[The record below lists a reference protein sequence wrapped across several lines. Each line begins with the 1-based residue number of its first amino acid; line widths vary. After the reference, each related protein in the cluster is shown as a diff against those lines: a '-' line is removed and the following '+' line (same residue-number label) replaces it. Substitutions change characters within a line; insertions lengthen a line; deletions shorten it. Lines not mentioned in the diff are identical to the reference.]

1 MTVNT
6 TSNQSLTDDFHPLL
20 SYIRRER
27 FPHIFCSACGIGIA
41 LNSFATALQ
50 TLQFD
55 MNNLVVVS
63 GIGCTGRASGYFA
76 ADGFHTTHGRAIAFA
91 TGVKVA
97 NPQLKPVVISGDG
110 DLFAIGGNH
119 FIHAA
124 RRNVDMLVLCI
135 NNFNY
140 GMTGG
145 QMGPTTPDQARTVTS
160 PYGNIEH
167 PFNLVSVAA
176 ASGAVYVARW
186 TALHARRLTKSI
198 EKALQKKGFT
208 FIEVISPCPTL
219 YDRYNRHGEGLDVM
233 KLYREISVIRNF
245 TDPMKA
251 EIDYRTR
258 IVLGEFVDE
267 EKPEFTDLL
276 AQQAEEIQKR

>member
-1 MTVNT
+1 MTETSQTPT
-6 TSNQSLTDDFHPLL
+6 TDEHPILQ
-20 SYIRRER
+20 YIRRDR
-27 FPHIFCSACGIGIA
+27 LPHIFCSACGIGTV
-41 LNSFATALQ
+41 LQSFASALRS
-50 TLQFD
+50 LNYD
-55 MNNLVVVS
+55 MDNMVIIS

-76 ADGFHTTHGRAIAFA
+76 ADSYHTTHGRAIAFA

-97 NPQLKPVVISGDG
+97 NPKLKPVIISGDG

-124 RRNVDMLVLCI
+124 RRNVDMLVLCV

-145 QMGPTTPDQARTVTS
+145 QMGPTTPDSAITVTS
-160 PYGNIEH
+160 PDGNIEH

-176 ASGAVYVARW
+176 ASGAIYVARW
-186 TALHARRLTKSI
+186 TALHARRLAKSI

-208 FIEVISPCPTL
+208 FIEVVSPCPTL
-219 YDRYNRHGEGLDVM
+219 YDRYNRHGTGLEVM
-233 KLYREISVIRNF
+233 KKYREISVIRNF
-245 TDPMKA
+245 SDPMQA

-258 IVLGEFVDE
+258 IVCGEFIDT
-267 EKPEFTDLL
+267 EKPEFSDLL
-276 AQQAEEIQKR
+276 EEHTKKLQKGD

>member
-1 MTVNT
+1 MTT
-6 TSNQSLTDDFHPLL
+6 TPRTATTEEHPILQ
-20 SYIRRER
+20 YIRRDR
-27 FPHIFCSACGIGIA
+27 LPHIFCSACGIGTVLQAFASA
-41 LNSFATALQ
+41 LHSLDY
-50 TLQFD
+50 D
-55 MNNLVVVS
+55 MDRLVIVS
-63 GIGCTGRASGYFA
+63 GIGCTGRASGYFE
-76 ADGFHTTHGRAIAFA
+76 ADGYHTTHGRALAFA

-97 NPQLKPVVISGDG
+97 NPNLKPVVISGDG

-124 RRNVDMLVLCI
+124 RRNVDMLVLCV

-145 QMGPTTPDQARTVTS
+145 QMGPTTPVSAITVTS
-160 PYGNIEH
+160 PDGNIEH

-176 ASGAVYVARW
+176 ASGAIYVARW
-186 TALHARRLTKSI
+186 TALHARRLAKSI
-198 EKALQKKGFT
+198 EKAIQKKGFT
-208 FIEVISPCPTL
+208 FIEVVAPCPTL
-219 YDRYNRHGEGLDVM
+219 YDRYNRYGSGLDVM
-233 KLYREISVIRNF
+233 KRYREISVIRNF

-258 IVLGEFVDE
+258 IVCGEFVDS

-276 AQQAEEIQKR
+276 AEHAEKLQKR

>member
-1 MTVNT
+1 MTETSQTPT
-6 TSNQSLTDDFHPLL
+6 TDEHPILQ
-20 SYIRRER
+20 YIRRDR
-27 FPHIFCSACGIGIA
+27 LPHIFCSACGIGTV
-41 LNSFATALQ
+41 LQSFASALRS
-50 TLQFD
+50 LNYD
-55 MNNLVVVS
+55 MDNMVIIS

-76 ADGFHTTHGRAIAFA
+76 ADSYHTTHGRAIAFA

-97 NPQLKPVVISGDG
+97 NPKLKPVVISGDG

-124 RRNVDMLVLCI
+124 RRNVDMLVLCV

-145 QMGPTTPDQARTVTS
+145 QMGPTTPDSAITVTS
-160 PYGNIEH
+160 PDGNIEH

-176 ASGAVYVARW
+176 ASGAIYVARW
-186 TALHARRLTKSI
+186 TALHARRLAKSI

-208 FIEVISPCPTL
+208 FIEVVSPCPTL
-219 YDRYNRHGEGLDVM
+219 YDRYNRHGTGLEVM
-233 KLYREISVIRNF
+233 KKYREISVIRNF
-245 TDPMKA
+245 SDPMQA

-258 IVLGEFVDE
+258 IVCGEFIDT
-267 EKPEFTDLL
+267 EKPEFSDLL
-276 AQQAEEIQKR
+276 EEHTKKLQKGD

>member
-1 MTVNT
+1 MTITTHT
-6 TSNQSLTDDFHPLL
+6 TSTDEHPILQ
-20 SYIRRER
+20 YIRRDR
-27 FPHIFCSACGIGIA
+27 LPHIYCSACGIG
-41 LNSFATALQ
+41 TALQ
-50 TLQFD
+50 AFANALHSLDFNMD
-55 MNNLVVVS
+55 RLVVVS
-63 GIGCTGRASGYFA
+63 GIGCTGRASGYFE
-76 ADGFHTTHGRAIAFA
+76 ADGYHTTHGRAIAFA

-97 NPQLKPVVISGDG
+97 NPDLKPVVISGDG

-124 RRNVDMLVLCI
+124 RRNVDMLVLCV

-145 QMGPTTPDQARTVTS
+145 QMGPTTPDSAFTVTS

-176 ASGAVYVARW
+176 ASGAIYVARW
-186 TALHARRLTKSI
+186 TSLHARRLAKSL
-198 EKALQKKGFT
+198 EKALQKRGFT
-208 FIEVISPCPTL
+208 FVEVISPCPTL
-219 YDRYNRHGEGLDVM
+219 YDRYNRHGTGLDVM
-233 KLYREISVIRNF
+233 KKYREISVIRNF

-258 IVLGEFVDE
+258 IVCGEFVDT

-276 AQQAEEIQKR
+276 AKQSEDVQKR

>member
-1 MTVNT
+1 MTETSQTPT
-6 TSNQSLTDDFHPLL
+6 TEEHPILQ
-20 SYIRRER
+20 YIRRDR
-27 FPHIFCSACGIGIA
+27 LPHIFCSACGIGTV
-41 LNSFATALQ
+41 LQSFASALRS
-50 TLQFD
+50 LNYD
-55 MNNLVVVS
+55 MDNMVIIS

-76 ADGFHTTHGRAIAFA
+76 ADSYHTTHGRAIAFA

-97 NPQLKPVVISGDG
+97 NPKLKPVIISGDG

-124 RRNVDMLVLCI
+124 RRNVDMLVLCV

-145 QMGPTTPDQARTVTS
+145 QMGPTTPDSAITVTS

-186 TALHARRLTKSI
+186 TALHARRLAKSI

-208 FIEVISPCPTL
+208 FIEVVSPCPTL
-219 YDRYNRHGEGLDVM
+219 YDRYNRHGTGLEVM
-233 KLYREISVIRNF
+233 KKYREISVIRNF
-245 TDPMKA
+245 SDPMQA

-258 IVLGEFVDE
+258 IVCGEFIDT
-267 EKPEFTDLL
+267 EKPEFSELL
-276 AQQAEEIQKR
+276 EQQAKRLQKGD

>member
-1 MTVNT
+1 MTETSQTPT
-6 TSNQSLTDDFHPLL
+6 TDEHPILQ
-20 SYIRRER
+20 YIRRDR
-27 FPHIFCSACGIGIA
+27 LPHIFCSACGIGTV
-41 LNSFATALQ
+41 LQSFASALRS
-50 TLQFD
+50 LNYD
-55 MNNLVVVS
+55 MDNMVIIS

-76 ADGFHTTHGRAIAFA
+76 ADSYHTTHGRAIAFA

-97 NPQLKPVVISGDG
+97 NPKLKPVVISGDG

-124 RRNVDMLVLCI
+124 RRNVDMLVLCV

-145 QMGPTTPDQARTVTS
+145 QMGPTTPDSAITVTT
-160 PYGNIEH
+160 PDGNIEH

-176 ASGAVYVARW
+176 ASGAIYVARW

-208 FIEVISPCPTL
+208 FIEVVSPCPTL
-219 YDRYNRHGEGLDVM
+219 YDRYNRHGTGLEVM
-233 KLYREISVIRNF
+233 KKYREISVIRNF
-245 TDPMKA
+245 SDPMQA

-258 IVLGEFVDE
+258 IVCGEFIDM
-267 EKPEFTDLL
+267 EKPEFSNLL
-276 AQQAEEIQKR
+276 EEHAKKLQKGD

>member
-1 MTVNT
+1 MTETSQTPT
-6 TSNQSLTDDFHPLL
+6 TEEHPILQ
-20 SYIRRER
+20 YIRRDR
-27 FPHIFCSACGIGIA
+27 LPHIFCSACGIGTV
-41 LNSFATALQ
+41 LQSFASALRS
-50 TLQFD
+50 LNYD
-55 MNNLVVVS
+55 MDNMVIIS

-76 ADGFHTTHGRAIAFA
+76 ADSYHTTHGRAIAFA

-97 NPQLKPVVISGDG
+97 NPKLKTVVISGDG

-124 RRNVDMLVLCI
+124 RRNVDMLVLCV

-145 QMGPTTPDQARTVTS
+145 QMGPTTPDSAITVTS
-160 PYGNIEH
+160 PDGNIEH

-186 TALHARRLTKSI
+186 TALHARRLAKSI

-208 FIEVISPCPTL
+208 FIEVVSPCPTL
-219 YDRYNRHGEGLDVM
+219 YDRYNRHGTGLEVM
-233 KLYREISVIRNF
+233 KKYREISVIRNF
-245 TDPMKA
+245 SDPMQA

-258 IVLGEFVDE
+258 IVCGEFIDT
-267 EKPEFTDLL
+267 EKPEFSELL
-276 AQQAEEIQKR
+276 EEQAKRLQKGD

>member
-1 MTVNT
+1 MTE
-6 TSNQSLTDDFHPLL
+6 TSRTPTIEEHPILE
-20 SYIRRER
+20 YIRRDR
-27 FPHIFCSACGIGIA
+27 LPHIFCSACGIGTV
-41 LNSFATALQ
+41 LQSFASALRG
-50 TLQFD
+50 LNYD
-55 MNNLVVVS
+55 MDNMVIIS

-76 ADGFHTTHGRAIAFA
+76 ADSYHTTHGRAIAFA

-97 NPQLKPVVISGDG
+97 NPKLKPVVISGDG

-124 RRNVDMLVLCI
+124 RRNVDMLVLCV

-145 QMGPTTPDQARTVTS
+145 QMGPTTPDSAITVTS
-160 PYGNIEH
+160 PDGNIEH

-176 ASGAVYVARW
+176 ASGAIFVARW

-208 FIEVISPCPTL
+208 FIEVVSPCPTL
-219 YDRYNRHGEGLDVM
+219 YDRYNRHGTGLEVM
-233 KLYREISVIRNF
+233 KKYREISVIRNF
-245 TDPMKA
+245 SDPMQA

-258 IVLGEFVDE
+258 IVCGEFVDTD
-267 EKPEFTDLL
+267 KPEFSDLL
-276 AQQAEEIQKR
+276 EAHAKTLQKGD

>member
-1 MTVNT
+1 MTVNAT
-6 TSNQSLTDDFHPLL
+6 NNHTLAGEPHPLL

-27 FPHIFCSACGIGIA
+27 FPHIFCSACGIGIV
-41 LNSFATALQ
+41 LNAFATALH

-124 RRNVDMLVLCI
+124 RRNVDMLVMCI

-208 FIEVISPCPTL
+208 FIEIVSPCPTL

-267 EKPEFTDLL
+267 EKPEFSDLL
-276 AQQAEEIQKR
+276 AQQADTVQKR

>member
-1 MTVNT
+1 MTVT
-6 TSNQSLTDDFHPLL
+6 TRSSSVGEHPILE
-20 SYIRRER
+20 YIRRDR
-27 FPHIFCSACGIGIA
+27 LPHIFCSACGIGTVIQAFANA
-41 LNSFATALQ
+41 LRSLN
-50 TLQFD
+50 FD
-55 MNNLVVVS
+55 MDRLVVIS
-63 GIGCTGRASGYFA
+63 GIGCTGRVSGYFE
-76 ADGFHTTHGRAIAFA
+76 ADSYHTTHGRAIAFA

-97 NPQLKPVVISGDG
+97 NPNLKPVVISGDG

-124 RRNVDMLVLCI
+124 RRNVDMLVLCV

-145 QMGPTTPDQARTVTS
+145 QMGPTTPVSAITVTS
-160 PYGNIEH
+160 PDGNIEH

-186 TALHARRLTKSI
+186 TSLHARRLTKSL
-198 EKALQKKGFT
+198 EKALQKKGFK
-208 FIEVISPCPTL
+208 FIEVVSPCPTL
-219 YDRYNRHGEGLDVM
+219 YDRYNRYGSGLDVM
-233 KLYREISVIRNF
+233 KRYREISVIRNF

-251 EIDYRTR
+251 EIDYQTR
-258 IVLGEFVDE
+258 IVCGEFVDI

-276 AQQAEEIQKR
+276 TQQAEELQKR

>member
-1 MTVNT
+1 MTETSQTPT
-6 TSNQSLTDDFHPLL
+6 TDEHPILQ
-20 SYIRRER
+20 YIRRDR
-27 FPHIFCSACGIGIA
+27 LPHIFCSACGIGTV
-41 LNSFATALQ
+41 LQSFASALRS
-50 TLQFD
+50 LNYD
-55 MNNLVVVS
+55 MDNMVIIS

-76 ADGFHTTHGRAIAFA
+76 ADSYHTTHGRAIAFA

-97 NPQLKPVVISGDG
+97 NPKLKPVVISGDG

-124 RRNVDMLVLCI
+124 RRNVDMLVLCV

-145 QMGPTTPDQARTVTS
+145 QMGPTTPDSAITVTT
-160 PYGNIEH
+160 PDGNIEH

-176 ASGAVYVARW
+176 ASGAIYVARW

-208 FIEVISPCPTL
+208 FIEVVSPCPTL
-219 YDRYNRHGEGLDVM
+219 YDRYNRHGTGLEVM
-233 KLYREISVIRNF
+233 KKYREISVIRNF
-245 TDPMKA
+245 SDPMQT

-258 IVLGEFVDE
+258 IVCGEFIDM
-267 EKPEFTDLL
+267 EKPEFSNLL
-276 AQQAEEIQKR
+276 EEHAKKLQKGD

>member
-1 MTVNT
+1 MTE
-6 TSNQSLTDDFHPLL
+6 TSRISTIEEHPILE
-20 SYIRRER
+20 YIRRDR
-27 FPHIFCSACGIGIA
+27 LPHIFCSACGIGTV
-41 LNSFATALQ
+41 LQSFATALRS
-50 TLQFD
+50 LNYD
-55 MNNLVVVS
+55 MDNMVIIS

-76 ADGFHTTHGRAIAFA
+76 ADSYHTTHGRAIAFA

-97 NPQLKPVVISGDG
+97 NPKLKPVVISGDG

-124 RRNVDMLVLCI
+124 RRNVDMLVLCV

-145 QMGPTTPDQARTVTS
+145 QMGPTTPVSAITVTS
-160 PYGNIEH
+160 PDGNIEH

-176 ASGAVYVARW
+176 ASGAVFVARW

-208 FIEVISPCPTL
+208 FIEVVSPCPTL
-219 YDRYNRHGEGLDVM
+219 YDRYNRHGTGLEVM
-233 KLYREISVIRNF
+233 KKYREISVIRNF
-245 TDPMKA
+245 SDPMQA

-258 IVLGEFVDE
+258 IVCGEFVDS
-267 EKPEFTDLL
+267 EKPEFSDLL
-276 AQQAEEIQKR
+276 EEHGKKLQKGD

>member
-1 MTVNT
+1 MSTP
-6 TSNQSLTDDFHPLL
+6 LTKSEEHPILN
-20 SYIRRER
+20 YIRRDR
-27 FPHIFCSACGIGIA
+27 LPHIYCSACGIGTVLGAFANA
-41 LNSFATALQ
+41 LRELE
-50 TLQFD
+50 FD
-55 MNNLVVVS
+55 MDRLVVVS
-63 GIGCTGRASGYFA
+63 GIGCTGRASGYFE

-145 QMGPTTPDQARTVTS
+145 QMGPTTPDSAITVTS

-176 ASGAVYVARW
+176 ASGAIYVARW

-198 EKALQKKGFT
+198 EKALQKTGFT

-219 YDRYNRHGEGLDVM
+219 YDRYNRHGTGLEVM
-233 KLYREISVIRNF
+233 KLYRDISVIRNF

-251 EIDYRTR
+251 EINYRTR
-258 IVLGEFVDE
+258 IVCGEFVDT
-267 EKPEFTDLL
+267 EKPEFTALL
-276 AQQAEEIQKR
+276 ANQVEELQKR

>member
-1 MTVNT
+1 MTITPHAT
-6 TSNQSLTDDFHPLL
+6 TTDEHPILQ
-20 SYIRRER
+20 YIRRDR
-27 FPHIFCSACGIGIA
+27 LPHIYCSACGIG
-41 LNSFATALQ
+41 TALQ
-50 TLQFD
+50 AFANALHSLDFNMD
-55 MNNLVVVS
+55 HLVVVS
-63 GIGCTGRASGYFA
+63 GIGCTGRASGYFE
-76 ADGFHTTHGRAIAFA
+76 ADGYHTTHGRAIAFA

-97 NPQLKPVVISGDG
+97 NPNLKPVVISGDG

-124 RRNVDMLVLCI
+124 RRNVDMLVLCV

-145 QMGPTTPDQARTVTS
+145 QMGPTTPDSAFTVTS

-176 ASGAVYVARW
+176 ASGAIYVARW
-186 TALHARRLTKSI
+186 TSLHARRLTKSL

-219 YDRYNRHGEGLDVM
+219 YDRYNRHGTGLDVM
-233 KLYREISVIRNF
+233 KKYREISVIRNF

-258 IVLGEFVDE
+258 IVCGEFVDT
-267 EKPEFTDLL
+267 EKPEFSDLL
-276 AQQAEEIQKR
+276 AKQAEEVQKR

>member
-1 MTVNT
+1 MTVST
-6 TSNQSLTDDFHPLL
+6 PLSASEKHPLL
-20 SYIRRER
+20 TYVRRDR
-27 FPHIFCSACGIGIA
+27 LPHIFCSACGIGIVVNAFANA
-41 LNSFATALQ
+41 LRELE
-50 TLQFD
+50 FD
-55 MNNLVVVS
+55 MDRLTVIS
-63 GIGCTGRASGYFA
+63 GIGCTGRTSGYFE
-76 ADGFHTTHGRAIAFA
+76 ADGFHTTHGRPIAFA

-97 NPQLKPVVISGDG
+97 NPKLKPVVISGDG

-124 RRNVDMLVLCI
+124 RRNVDMLVLCV

-145 QMGPTTPDQARTVTS
+145 QQGPTTPVEAITVTS

-176 ASGAVYVARW
+176 ASGAIYVARW

-219 YDRYNRHGEGLDVM
+219 YDRYNRYGTGLDVM
-233 KLYREISVIRNF
+233 RRYREISVIRNF

-251 EIDYRTR
+251 ELDYRTR
-258 IVLGEFVDE
+258 IVCGEFVDT

-276 AQQAEEIQKR
+276 AQQASELSKR

>member
-1 MTVNT
+1 VTE
-6 TSNQSLTDDFHPLL
+6 TSRTPTIEEHPILE
-20 SYIRRER
+20 YIRRDR
-27 FPHIFCSACGIGIA
+27 LPHIFCSACGIGTV
-41 LNSFATALQ
+41 LQSFASALRS
-50 TLQFD
+50 LNYD
-55 MNNLVVVS
+55 VDNMVIIS

-76 ADGFHTTHGRAIAFA
+76 ADSYHTTHGRAIAFA

-97 NPQLKPVVISGDG
+97 NPKLKPVVISGDG

-124 RRNVDMLVLCI
+124 RRNVDMLVLCV

-145 QMGPTTPDQARTVTS
+145 QMGPTTPDSAITVTS
-160 PYGNIEH
+160 PDGNIEH

-219 YDRYNRHGEGLDVM
+219 YDRYNRHGTGLEVM
-233 KLYREISVIRNF
+233 KKYREISVIRNF
-245 TDPMKA
+245 SDPMQA

-258 IVLGEFVDE
+258 IVCGEFVDT
-267 EKPEFTDLL
+267 EKPEFSDLL
-276 AQQAEEIQKR
+276 EEHSKKLQKGD

>member
-1 MTVNT
+1 MTETSQTPT
-6 TSNQSLTDDFHPLL
+6 TDEHPILQ
-20 SYIRRER
+20 YIRRDR
-27 FPHIFCSACGIGIA
+27 LPHIFCSACGIGTV
-41 LNSFATALQ
+41 LQSFASALRS
-50 TLQFD
+50 LNYD
-55 MNNLVVVS
+55 MDNMVIIS

-76 ADGFHTTHGRAIAFA
+76 ADSYHTTHGRAIAFA

-97 NPQLKPVVISGDG
+97 NPKLKPVVISGDG

-124 RRNVDMLVLCI
+124 RRNVDMLVLCV

-145 QMGPTTPDQARTVTS
+145 QMGPTTPDSAITVTT
-160 PYGNIEH
+160 PDGNIEH

-186 TALHARRLTKSI
+186 TALHARRLAKSI

-208 FIEVISPCPTL
+208 FIEVVSPCPTL
-219 YDRYNRHGEGLDVM
+219 YDRYNRHGTGLEVM
-233 KLYREISVIRNF
+233 KKYREISVIRNF
-245 TDPMKA
+245 SDPMQA

-258 IVLGEFVDE
+258 IVCGEFIDM
-267 EKPEFTDLL
+267 EKPEFSNLL
-276 AQQAEEIQKR
+276 EEHAKKLQKGD

>member
-1 MTVNT
+1 MTETSQTPT
-6 TSNQSLTDDFHPLL
+6 TDEHPILQ
-20 SYIRRER
+20 YIRRDR
-27 FPHIFCSACGIGIA
+27 LPHIFCSACGIGTV
-41 LNSFATALQ
+41 LQSFASALRS
-50 TLQFD
+50 LNYD
-55 MNNLVVVS
+55 MDNMVIIS

-76 ADGFHTTHGRAIAFA
+76 ADSYHTTHGRAIAFA

-97 NPQLKPVVISGDG
+97 NPKLKPVIISGDG

-124 RRNVDMLVLCI
+124 RRNVDMLVLCV

-145 QMGPTTPDQARTVTS
+145 QMGPTTPDSAITVTS
-160 PYGNIEH
+160 PDGNIEH

-176 ASGAVYVARW
+176 ASGAIYVARW
-186 TALHARRLTKSI
+186 TALHARRLAKSI

-208 FIEVISPCPTL
+208 FIEVVSPCPTL
-219 YDRYNRHGEGLDVM
+219 YDRYNRHGTGLEVM
-233 KLYREISVIRNF
+233 KKYREISVIRNF
-245 TDPMKA
+245 SDPMQA

-258 IVLGEFVDE
+258 IVCGEFIDT
-267 EKPEFTDLL
+267 EKPEFSDLL
-276 AQQAEEIQKR
+276 EEHAKKLQKGD

>member
-1 MTVNT
+1 MTETSQTPT
-6 TSNQSLTDDFHPLL
+6 TDEHPILQ
-20 SYIRRER
+20 YIRRDR
-27 FPHIFCSACGIGIA
+27 LPHIFCSACGIGTV
-41 LNSFATALQ
+41 LQSFASALRS
-50 TLQFD
+50 LNYD
-55 MNNLVVVS
+55 MDNMVIIS

-76 ADGFHTTHGRAIAFA
+76 ADSYHTTHGRAIAFA

-97 NPQLKPVVISGDG
+97 NPKLKPVVISGDG

-124 RRNVDMLVLCI
+124 RRNVDMLVLCV

-145 QMGPTTPDQARTVTS
+145 QMGPTTPDSAITVTT
-160 PYGNIEH
+160 PDGNIEH

-176 ASGAVYVARW
+176 ASGAIYVARW
-186 TALHARRLTKSI
+186 TALHARRLAKSI

-208 FIEVISPCPTL
+208 FIEVVSPCPTL
-219 YDRYNRHGEGLDVM
+219 YDRYNRHGTGLEVM
-233 KLYREISVIRNF
+233 KKYREISVIRNF
-245 TDPMKA
+245 SDPMQA

-258 IVLGEFVDE
+258 IVCGEFIDM
-267 EKPEFTDLL
+267 EKPEFSNLL
-276 AQQAEEIQKR
+276 EEHAKKLQKGD

>member
-1 MTVNT
+1 MSTP
-6 TSNQSLTDDFHPLL
+6 LTKSEEHPIFN
-20 SYIRRER
+20 YIRRDR
-27 FPHIFCSACGIGIA
+27 LPHIYCSACGIGTVLGAFANA
-41 LNSFATALQ
+41 LRELE
-50 TLQFD
+50 FD
-55 MNNLVVVS
+55 MDRLVVVS
-63 GIGCTGRASGYFA
+63 GIGCTGRASGYFE

-145 QMGPTTPDQARTVTS
+145 QMGPTTPDSAITVTS

-176 ASGAVYVARW
+176 ASGAIYVARW

-198 EKALQKKGFT
+198 EKALQKTGFT

-219 YDRYNRHGEGLDVM
+219 YDRYNRHGTGLEVM
-233 KLYREISVIRNF
+233 KLYRDISVIRNF

-258 IVLGEFVDE
+258 IVCGEFVDT
-267 EKPEFTDLL
+267 EKPEFTTLL
-276 AQQAEEIQKR
+276 ANQVEELQKR

>member
-1 MTVNT
+1 VTE
-6 TSNQSLTDDFHPLL
+6 TSRISTIEEHPILE
-20 SYIRRER
+20 YIRRDR
-27 FPHIFCSACGIGIA
+27 LPHIFCSACGIGTV
-41 LNSFATALQ
+41 LQSFATALRS
-50 TLQFD
+50 LNYD
-55 MNNLVVVS
+55 MDNMVIIS

-76 ADGFHTTHGRAIAFA
+76 ADSYHTTHGRAIAFA

-97 NPQLKPVVISGDG
+97 NPKLKPVVISGDG

-124 RRNVDMLVLCI
+124 RRNVDMLVLCV

-145 QMGPTTPDQARTVTS
+145 QMGPTTPVSAITVTS
-160 PYGNIEH
+160 PDGNIEH

-176 ASGAVYVARW
+176 ASGAVFVARW

-208 FIEVISPCPTL
+208 FIEVVSPCPTL
-219 YDRYNRHGEGLDVM
+219 YDRYNRHGTGLEVM
-233 KLYREISVIRNF
+233 KKYREISVIRNF
-245 TDPMKA
+245 SDPMQA

-258 IVLGEFVDE
+258 IVCGEFVDS
-267 EKPEFTDLL
+267 EKPEFSDLL
-276 AQQAEEIQKR
+276 EEHGKKLQKGD

>member
-1 MTVNT
+1 MTVS
-6 TSNQSLTDDFHPLL
+6 TSSSTSEKHPLL
-20 SYIRRER
+20 AYVRRDR
-27 FPHIFCSACGIGIA
+27 LPHIYCSACGIGIVVNAFANA
-41 LNSFATALQ
+41 LRELN
-50 TLQFD
+50 FD
-55 MNNLVVVS
+55 MNRLTVIS
-63 GIGCTGRASGYFA
+63 GIGCTGRTSGYFE
-76 ADGFHTTHGRAIAFA
+76 ADGFHTTHGRPIAYA

-97 NPQLKPVVISGDG
+97 NPDLKPVVISGDG

-124 RRNVDMLVLCI
+124 RRNVDMLVLCV

-145 QMGPTTPDQARTVTS
+145 QQGPTTPVEAITVTS

-186 TALHARRLTKSI
+186 TALHARRLSKSI
-198 EKALQKKGFT
+198 EKALQKNGFT

-219 YDRYNRHGEGLDVM
+219 YDRYNRYGNGLDVM
-233 KLYREISVIRNF
+233 RRYREISVIRNF

-251 EIDYRTR
+251 EVDYHTR
-258 IVLGEFVDE
+258 IVCGEFVDT

-276 AQQAEEIQKR
+276 AKQARELSER

>member
-1 MTVNT
+1 MTE
-6 TSNQSLTDDFHPLL
+6 TSRTPTIEEHPILE
-20 SYIRRER
+20 YIRRDR
-27 FPHIFCSACGIGIA
+27 LPHIFCSACGIGTV
-41 LNSFATALQ
+41 LQSFASALRS
-50 TLQFD
+50 LNYD
-55 MNNLVVVS
+55 VDNMVIIS

-76 ADGFHTTHGRAIAFA
+76 ADSYHTTHGRAIAFA

-97 NPQLKPVVISGDG
+97 NPKLKPVVISGDG

-124 RRNVDMLVLCI
+124 RRNVDMLVLCV

-145 QMGPTTPDQARTVTS
+145 QMGPTTPDSAITVTS
-160 PYGNIEH
+160 PDGNIEH

-219 YDRYNRHGEGLDVM
+219 YDRYNRHGTGLEVM
-233 KLYREISVIRNF
+233 KKYREISVIRNF
-245 TDPMKA
+245 SDPMQA

-258 IVLGEFVDE
+258 IVCGEFVDT
-267 EKPEFTDLL
+267 EKPEFSDLL
-276 AQQAEEIQKR
+276 EEHSKKLQKGD

>member
-1 MTVNT
+1 MTVT
-6 TSNQSLTDDFHPLL
+6 TSLPTTGKHPLFT
-20 SYIRRER
+20 YVRRDR
-27 FPHIFCSACGIGIA
+27 LPHIYCSACGIGIVVSAFANA
-41 LNSFATALQ
+41 LNELK
-50 TLQFD
+50 FD
-55 MNNLVVVS
+55 MNRLVVIS
-63 GIGCTGRASGYFA
+63 GIGCTGRTSGYFE
-76 ADGFHTTHGRAIAFA
+76 ADGFHTTHGRPIAFA

-97 NPQLKPVVISGDG
+97 NPDLKPVVISGDG

-124 RRNVDMLVLCI
+124 RRNVDMLVICV

-145 QMGPTTPDQARTVTS
+145 QQGPTTPVDAITVTS
-160 PYGNIEH
+160 PYGNIEN

-198 EKALQKKGFT
+198 EKAIKKKGFT

-219 YDRYNRHGEGLDVM
+219 FDRYNRYGTGLDVM
-233 KLYREISVIRNF
+233 RRYREISVIRNF

-251 EIDYRTR
+251 EVDYRTR
-258 IVLGEFVDE
+258 IVCGEFVDT

-276 AQQAEEIQKR
+276 AQQTQGLSKR